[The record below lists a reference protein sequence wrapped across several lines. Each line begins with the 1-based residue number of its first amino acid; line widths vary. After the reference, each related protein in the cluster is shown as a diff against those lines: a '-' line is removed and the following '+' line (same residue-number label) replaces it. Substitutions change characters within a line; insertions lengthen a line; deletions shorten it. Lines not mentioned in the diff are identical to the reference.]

1 MISLSEDAV
10 RYAAEKQSPIH
21 IGIPYKVSGCCFDV
35 TECPSVGFGEPR
47 TPADYNRETINGI
60 TVFIPNDFPDDKP
73 MVIRTRSLFG
83 FRQLV
88 LDGWKL
94 V

>member
-1 MISLSEDAV
+1 MLSLS
-10 RYAAEKQSPIH
+10 AETIDLANQKQSAILIDP
-21 IGIPYKVSGCCFDV
+21 PYKVSGCCFDV
-35 TECPSVGFGEPR
+35 TECPAVRFGEPSA
-47 TPADYNRETINGI
+47 PSSHQKEVIDGI
-60 TVFIPNDFPDDKP
+60 TVFVPTDFPDDKP
-73 MVIRTRSLFG
+73 IVIRTRNLFG

>member
-1 MISLSEDAV
+1 MISLSDDAAAF
-10 RYAAEKQSPIH
+10 AAEKQSPIH
-21 IGIPYKVSGCCFDV
+21 IGIPYKVSGCCFDM
-35 TECPSVGFGEPR
+35 TECPSVSFGEPR
-47 TPADYNRETINGI
+47 QPSEYTRQTINGI
-60 TVFIPNDFPDDKP
+60 TVFVPNDLPDDKP
-73 MVIRTRSLFG
+73 MTIKTRSLLG

>member
-47 TPADYNRETINGI
+47 TPADYSRETINGI

-73 MVIRTRSLFG
+73 MVIKTRSLLG

-88 LDGWKL
+88 IDGWKL